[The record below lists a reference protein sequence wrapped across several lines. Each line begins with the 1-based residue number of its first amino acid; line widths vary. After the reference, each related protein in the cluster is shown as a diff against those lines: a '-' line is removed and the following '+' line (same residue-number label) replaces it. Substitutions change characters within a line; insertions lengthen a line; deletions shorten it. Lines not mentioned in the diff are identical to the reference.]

1 MRLHPPIRRR
11 PNNDGPTGR
20 PRLEHRNSGVAV
32 TIWHNPK
39 CATSRKV
46 LDMIRAAGISP
57 QVVDYVKTPPSAAAI
72 RSALKAMGMK
82 PRALLRRKGTPY
94 EELGLDD
101 PKLTDSALIAAMHE
115 HPILIE
121 RPVVQTP
128 KGARLCRPPERLHE
142 IL

>member
-1 MRLHPPIRRR
+1 M
-11 PNNDGPTGR
+11 T
-20 PRLEHRNSGVAV
+20 V

-46 LDMIRAAGISP
+46 LEMIRRKGVDPKII
-57 QVVDYVKTPPSAAAI
+57 DYVKTPPSGAEIKA
-72 RSALKAMGMK
+72 ALKEMGLK
-82 PRALLRRKGTPY
+82 PRELLRRRGTPY

-101 PKLTDSALIAAMHE
+101 PKLTDAALIAAMAK

-121 RPVVQTP
+121 RPVVRSR
-128 KGARLCRPPERLHE
+128 KGTRLCRPAERVQE